1 MPPETDPMAGA
12 IAGAQADVDASTAAA
27 TAQATVDAAAAAQ
40 AAADAAAAQAQP
52 DGAQGDPD
60 PKPAADGDNGATGD
74 PPKPEEKTS
83 RRIANLTRKMG
94 EETRARE
101 AAERELA
108 AAKALL
114 EASKPTDG
122 TDPKPAPRTAETDVE
137 AAAARLVAERQ
148 FNARLGEI
156 DAAGKKELG
165 PEAWEA
171 AKSTMTTFGAIKS
184 QAFLQALA
192 EAESPHKLFAALADD
207 TDQLM
212 ELLGKPPAAMAARIG
227 RMDAEL
233 SKPLP
238 KPALSAAPKPAA
250 KIEAGAVLPQ
260 VDLYN
265 YPPGMSMTEYAR
277 IMDKELPPH
286 LGGKRKVA

>member
-12 IAGAQADVDASTAAA
+12 IAGAQADVDASAA
-27 TAQATVDAAAAAQ
+27 TAQATADAAAAAQ
-40 AAADAAAAQAQP
+40 AEADADAQP
-52 DGAQGDPD
+52 QPAGAQGDPD

-114 EASKPTDG
+114 EAAKPAVEG
-122 TDPKPAPRTAETDVE
+122 DPAKPAPRTAETDVE
-137 AAAARLVAERQ
+137 AAAARLVAERR

-250 KIEAGAVLPQ
+250 KIEPGAVLPQ